1 MTKDEILEKVKQKVA
16 GVKAKINEENGEFIL
31 DISDVIDTA
40 ALAAM
45 ELEREACAK
54 VCANDKTQADE
65 WIPSFYP
72 GTYFAASIRARK

>member
-1 MTKDEILEKVKQKVA
+1 MTKDEILEIVKQKVA

-54 VCANDKTQADE
+54 VCDE
-65 WIPSFYP
+65 VGRRSGIIHVWD
-72 GTYFAASIRARK
+72 AAAAIRARK

>member
-1 MTKDEILEKVKQKVA
+1 MTKDEILEIVKQKVA

-54 VCANDKTQADE
+54 V
-65 WIPSFYP
+65 
-72 GTYFAASIRARK
+72 

>member
-1 MTKDEILEKVKQKVA
+1 MTKDEILEIVKQKVA

-54 VCANDKTQADE
+54 VCEELQIAVVGNSSATANQC
-65 WIPSFYP
+65 
-72 GTYFAASIRARK
+72 AAAIRARG